1 MIDKSND
8 DRFMARALELARN
21 AEGQTRPN
29 PAVGAVIV
37 SPEGQIIGEGWHRM
51 AGLPHAEVEAL
62 RSMKASGHSA
72 VGATMY
78 VTLEPCN
85 HTGRTGPCSI
95 AVIEAGIRRVVVAMR
110 DPHRHASG
118 GIDRLRASGIAVEEG
133 VRRAEALLLNPGFNT
148 YHMLGRPMVTLKYAM
163 TLDGCTSVP
172 SGDSKW
178 ITGEAARHEVHRRRT
193 RHDVVMAGIETV
205 LRDDARLTARNVPIP
220 PGPALLRAVLDSRLR
235 LPLDAPFLA
244 DSPTSPALIFC
255 ADDIPMLQDRAAEY
269 TRRGAQVIPVPRRHQ
284 GLALDAVL
292 KELHGRG
299 VQSISVEGGRRLAGS
314 FLLDRFVDRIECWI
328 APRLAGG
335 GLVHTGPITR
345 PVFFER
351 MELAEKVHHLTFSTY
366 APDFLIEGWLSEH
379 LVG

>member
-1 MIDKSND
+1 MFDAATD
-8 DRFMARALELARN
+8 DRFMARALELARH

-29 PAVGAVIV
+29 PMVGAVIV
-37 SPEGQIIGEGWHRM
+37 SPAGEIVGEGWHRM

-62 RSMKASGHSA
+62 RALKAAGNSA

-85 HTGRTGPCSI
+85 HQGRTGPCSV
-95 AVIEAGIRRVVVAMR
+95 AVIEAGITRVVVAMR

-118 GIDRLRASGIAVEEG
+118 GIERLRAAGIAVEEG
-133 VRRAEALLLNPGFNT
+133 VRRGEAMLLNPAFNT
-148 YHMLGRPMVTLKYAM
+148 YHAIGRPMVTLKYAM
-163 TLDGCTSVP
+163 TMDGCTSVP

-178 ITGEAARHEVHRRRT
+178 ITGEAARHEVHIRRT
-193 RHDVVMAGIETV
+193 RHDVILAGIETI

-244 DSPTSPALIFC
+244 DSATSPALIFC
-255 ADDIPMLQDRAAEY
+255 ADDIPMLEDRAAEY
-269 TRRGAQVIPVPRRHQ
+269 IRRGAQVIPVARRHE

-292 KELHGRG
+292 KELYGRG
-299 VQSISVEGGRRLAGS
+299 VQSISVEGGRRVAGS

-328 APRLAGG
+328 APRIAGG

-351 MELAEKVHHLTFSTY
+351 MELAEQVHHLSFSTY
-366 APDFLIEGWLSEH
+366 APDFLIEGWLNNH
-379 LVG
+379 LFV